1 MSPRP
6 YNLGQRRAAANETR
20 TRIVEAARELLADES
35 YSGELSM
42 QAIARKADVSR
53 LTIYYQ
59 FGSRPGLLEA
69 LYDYMAARGN
79 VRQVAEAFE
88 EADPN
93 KALEKMIKAFM
104 QFWASDPVAIRR
116 LRAMAALDAEINRGV
131 QARDARRRNAAGEIV
146 QRLRRQQHG
155 PKAGQEQSFTAD
167 VLATLTSFEMYDHL
181 KQAGHA
187 DGAIT
192 AVVLKLATTAIGSQ

>member
-59 FGSRPGLLEA
+59 FGSRPGLLDA

-79 VRQVAEAFE
+79 VRQVAETFQ

-104 QFWASDPVAIRR
+104 QFWASDPVAIHR

-131 QARDARRRNAAGEIV
+131 QARDARRRNAAEEIV
-146 QRLRRQQHG
+146 QRLRRQQPG
-155 PKAGQEQSFTAD
+155 PKTGQEQSFTAD

-181 KQAGHA
+181 KQAGHG

-192 AVVLKLATTAIGSQ
+192 AVVLKLATTA